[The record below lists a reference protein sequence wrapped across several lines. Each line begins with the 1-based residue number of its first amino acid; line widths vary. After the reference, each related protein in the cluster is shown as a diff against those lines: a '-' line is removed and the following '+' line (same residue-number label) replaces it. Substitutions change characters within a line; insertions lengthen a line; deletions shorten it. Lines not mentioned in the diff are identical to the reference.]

1 MDQNYE
7 IYERIIDL
15 IIKNNRN
22 SLQKILSL
30 LRDFKLFE
38 DDFLLQIISYLKM
51 AKLIKINCKDF
62 PDFKYYILKI
72 GESNF
77 IFNEGSYCTCND
89 KLDDKIKYKNI
100 CQHLLTFKILLEI
113 NNYKKIYF
121 NKDQMIELM
130 NDNKLI

>member
-1 MDQNYE
+1 MEQNAE
-7 IYERIIDL
+7 VYERIIDK
-15 IIKNNRN
+15 IIKTYRN
-22 SLQKILSL
+22 SLQKILSTI
-30 LRDFKLFE
+30 RDMNFF
-38 DDFLLQIISYLKM
+38 DDDYLLQVISYLKM
-51 AKLIKINCKDF
+51 AKLIKIICEDY

-100 CQHLLTFKILLEI
+100 CKHLLTLKILLEI
-113 NNYKKIYF
+113 NEYKKVYF
-121 NKDQMIELM
+121 NKNEMIELM